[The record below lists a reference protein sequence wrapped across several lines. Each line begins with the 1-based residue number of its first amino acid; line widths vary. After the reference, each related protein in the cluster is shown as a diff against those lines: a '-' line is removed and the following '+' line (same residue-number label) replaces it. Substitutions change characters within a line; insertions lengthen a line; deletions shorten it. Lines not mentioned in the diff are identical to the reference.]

1 MDATAGGA
9 PQAKAHDGA
18 PAPLEYRHTF
28 STRVTH
34 WLSALAL
41 LVLVTSGLQ
50 IFNAAPH
57 LDASDKSNPAR
68 RVLSIEGGQTPD
80 GRPLGQVVLF
90 GHAFTTTHWLG
101 YTDDG
106 MGGEGPRAFPGWL
119 TLPGYQSLADGRLWH
134 LFFGWVIVLCGAWY
148 MAAGF
153 ARKDLQLLVLRPSD
167 IPKLWPMQA
176 YYLRLRPQPPAHGKY
191 NPLQKA
197 AYTVVLFVFAP
208 LIVLSGMAL
217 SPGID
222 AIANPITVVF
232 GGRQFARLWHFVFM
246 LALIGFTGVHLA
258 LVASTGVVNNLRSI
272 LLGTYRPGKYE
283 GTGP

>member
-57 LDASDKSNPAR
+57 LEASDKSNPAR

-106 MGGEGPRAFPGWL
+106 MGSKSERAFPGL
-119 TLPGYQSLADGRLWH
+119 AHAARLPVAGRRAPLAS
-134 LFFGWVIVLCGAWY
+134 
-148 MAAGF
+148 
-153 ARKDLQLLVLRPSD
+153 VLRVGD
-167 IPKLWPMQA
+167 RA
-176 YYLRLRPQPPAHGKY
+176 VRGVVHGRRLRPQG
-191 NPLQKA
+191 LA
-197 AYTVVLFVFAP
+197 A
-208 LIVLSGMAL
+208 
-217 SPGID
+217 
-222 AIANPITVVF
+222 
-232 GGRQFARLWHFVFM
+232 AR
-246 LALIGFTGVHLA
+246 A
-258 LVASTGVVNNLRSI
+258 
-272 LLGTYRPGKYE
+272 
-283 GTGP
+283 